1 METEYQTY
9 MRTDLVERLNSLYR
23 KLNRDNYDNLVFE
36 VTHNTFLNIIYDV
49 KRYFYEILLNK
60 ELSRIRT
67 SCNNIDFCINSYY
80 YRVIMKAIE
89 DAFSAKTF
97 EDIFKFCSLLSDMLS
112 GFENNYQYIYYENTL
127 RYFASNLKVTTVQHS
142 LKCYIAQLPRKLL
155 SSLISTKDDKTKF
168 KFLNCITA
176 EEDLGYSL
184 CDKVDYSDIAKTDW
198 QPSFEF
204 YGTTYRT
211 KLYNLEPYKKIIKGE
226 VEACNITPKSF
237 DVIHSCCPLTSFV
250 DSDNSVNVDSNKNY
264 MNFAEIFHIRRLYSL
279 LKDNGI
285 VMLHLPFYA
294 LSNDFCK
301 DFAKRFT
308 EISVVKDL
316 ENKLSFSLVTLVAR
330 KRSNNEIDKKDYDKC
345 YHQLR
350 NIVFSAEI
358 DYDNKSIF
366 IETNTKN
373 YTLSSSPDKQK
384 KFVFI
389 GTSVGDNQLRQYIL
403 DNPLYQKTYSKKE
416 EVYDKYANK
425 NPLLPFTNGQ
435 LGLVLVS
442 GFCDGVIEE
451 EDGSCHV
458 VKGRSSKHTETSLM
472 LSDDIVTERKNYSNK
487 VEINIFEPDGTY
499 KNLI

>member
-1 METEYQTY
+1 METEYRAY
-9 MRTDLVERLNSLYR
+9 MRTDLIERLNSLYR

-49 KRYFYEILLNK
+49 KRYFYEILLNN
-60 ELSRIRT
+60 ELSSIRGFYG
-67 SCNNIDFCINSYY
+67 SIDFCINSYY
-80 YRVIMKAIE
+80 YRVTMKAIE

-97 EDIFKFCSLLSDMLS
+97 EDIFKSCSLLSDMLS
-112 GFENNYQYIYYENTL
+112 GFENNYQYIGNENTL
-127 RYFASNLKVTTVQHS
+127 RYFASDLKSS
-142 LKCYIAQLPRKLL
+142 LAQYLLKKYIRQIPRDLL
-155 SSLISTKDDKTKF
+155 SSLISAKDDKTKF
-168 KFLNCITA
+168 KFLNCTTA
-176 EEDLGYSL
+176 EENPGSSF
-184 CDKVDYSDIAKTDW
+184 CDKVDYFDIAKADW

-204 YGTTYRT
+204 YGTIYRA
-211 KLYNLEPYKKIIKGE
+211 KLYNAEPYKKIIKGE

-237 DVIHSCCPLTSFV
+237 DVVHSCCSLTSYV
-250 DSDNSVNVDSNKNY
+250 DSDDSVYVDSNKNY
-264 MNFAEIFHIRRLYSL
+264 MDFAEIFHIRRLCSL

-285 VMLHLPFYA
+285 IILHLPFYA

-308 EISVVKDL
+308 EISVVKDF

-330 KRSNNEIDKKDYDKC
+330 KRSNNEIDKKDYGEC

-350 NIVFSAEI
+350 NVVFSAEI
-358 DYDNKSIF
+358 NYDNKSIF

-373 YTLSSSPDKQK
+373 YTLSPSSDKKK

-389 GTSVGDNQLRQYIL
+389 GTSVDDNQLRQYIL
-403 DNPLYQKTYSKKE
+403 DNPLYQKTYNKKE

-451 EDGSCHV
+451 EDGSCHI
-458 VKGRSSKHTETSLM
+458 VKGRSSKHIETSLM